1 MRSSPLK
8 DVAGKDSENASN
20 SSSSNGEG
28 GGNNSDN
35 SALVSL
41 GNTSFGFNFESDGG
55 FNNSSGSN
63 SPSEEGDSD
72 QGDGKPKAAN
82 DKGSTKSVNNG
93 SMSSAAQ
100 TQTASTLTRST
111 TSSLTVTETERSSE
125 SDEGKEQT
133 ESQQHQQPKEGPK
146 ASNEKPKGPVEVS
159 SSVTTTTTTS
169 ASMSAGAAAAKISSD
184 SMKPPQLPS
193 NAAVAKSGSAVEFA
207 NSGSHTDAAA
217 AALAVAN
224 LNQIA
229 TDASK
234 KTDADNE
241 AGGKRGL
248 KRKTDDDSG
257 GYNSDDEWGKS
268 DAVSAG
274 TAATANEQQVKPE
287 PMTSSQD
294 VTSPT
299 GNMTKE
305 GGKGKKKK
313 LDDSKREERN
323 AREKERSFRISKQIN
338 ELRTLLS
345 SGGVIV
351 PKGTKSSVL
360 TEAANY
366 IRMLQQHQYR
376 SEIDRHQL
384 VQQVQRI
391 GSGALGQ
398 QAAQA
403 VRHAAAQNGV
413 WSLGNFGG
421 VPPKSAMMYHQPSVG
436 APTPDRAQSGVIGN
450 GTLPNTI
457 EESDYRHVFN
467 SCTIGMAIASMG
479 GAFIDCNKVF
489 CQIANYTKQEICSM
503 TVFNLT
509 ARSDLQP
516 AFDLISQM
524 LSAPLDPSVTNTSCV
539 LRGALKHRTDVGLS
553 VKLIKGNDG
562 VAKCFCVTLINSP
575 ASPYDISRPIPATL
589 GHPGGGQI
597 QPGAK
602 ENQHGLDVTPAY
614 TTG

>member
-1 MRSSPLK
+1 MSSSSLK
-8 DVAGKDSENASN
+8 DVTGKDSENGSN
-20 SSSSNGEG
+20 SSASNGEG

-72 QGDGKPKAAN
+72 QGDRKPNAQKSEDCNQGSSNGGVVGNGDASTAAR
-82 DKGSTKSVNNG
+82 TA
-93 SMSSAAQ
+93 SSL
-100 TQTASTLTRST
+100 TATTSTLTESSPSDEEKGGTDSQPQASQGQQQTPQSDKLSST
-111 TSSLTVTETERSSE
+111 TSS
-125 SDEGKEQT
+125 
-133 ESQQHQQPKEGPK
+133 
-146 ASNEKPKGPVEVS
+146 
-159 SSVTTTTTTS
+159 SVPL
-169 ASMSAGAAAAKISSD
+169 SAGAAAAAITSD
-184 SMKPPQLPS
+184 TMKPPPPLAQQSDS
-193 NAAVAKSGSAVEFA
+193 NRT
-207 NSGSHTDAAA
+207 GSHTDAAA
-217 AALAVAN
+217 EAVAN

-229 TDASK
+229 MDATK
-234 KTDADNE
+234 KANKAAAE
-241 AGGKRGL
+241 RGL
-248 KRKTDDDSG
+248 KRKSDDDSG
-257 GYNSDDEWGKS
+257 GYNTDDDEGKPQALTAGSAAAAKENEMKQEPAEDSGQGFSEGLS
-268 DAVSAG
+268 DPSASDPG
-274 TAATANEQQVKPE
+274 
-287 PMTSSQD
+287 
-294 VTSPT
+294 
-299 GNMTKE
+299 E
-305 GGKGKKKK
+305 GGSRSKKKK

-338 ELRTLLS
+338 ELRNLLS

-421 VPPKSAMMYHQPSVG
+421 VPPKSAMMYHQPGANGVTADEVTSSSSGNSLQSV
-436 APTPDRAQSGVIGN
+436 
-450 GTLPNTI
+450 I
-457 EESDYRHVFN
+457 EETDYRHVFN

-489 CQIANYTKQEICSM
+489 CDIANYTKQEVCSM

-509 ARSDLQP
+509 SRADLQP

-524 LSAPLDPSVTNTSCV
+524 LSAPLDPSQNTSCV
-539 LRGALKHRTDVGLS
+539 LRGALKQRNDVGLS
-553 VKLIKGNDG
+553 VKLIKGKDG
-562 VAKCFCVTLINSP
+562 VAKCFCVTLINNP
-575 ASPYDISRPIPATL
+575 TGPYDTSRPTPAMVA
-589 GHPGGGQI
+589 
-597 QPGAK
+597 QPGQLPGPK
-602 ENQHGLDVTPAY
+602 DGQNSMDQSPAY

>member
-1 MRSSPLK
+1 MSSPSLK
-8 DVAGKDSENASN
+8 EVVGKDSENASN
-20 SSSSNGEG
+20 SSSNGES

-41 GNTSFGFNFESDGG
+41 GNTSFGFNFESDGV

-63 SPSEEGDSD
+63 SPDEGDSD
-72 QGDGKPKAAN
+72 QGDRKPKADQGKMKKDVNTSKIAATVDTSATAAN
-82 DKGSTKSVNNG
+82 T
-93 SMSSAAQ
+93 
-100 TQTASTLTRST
+100 TTTTA
-111 TSSLTVTETERSSE
+111 TETSSE
-125 SDEGKEQT
+125 SDEGRGTNEPQEEPQPQPQSPPKSAVAT
-133 ESQQHQQPKEGPK
+133 ENLS
-146 ASNEKPKGPVEVS
+146 PVNRMP
-159 SSVTTTTTTS
+159 
-169 ASMSAGAAAAKISSD
+169 MSAGAAAARIKSET
-184 SMKPPQLPS
+184 MKPPPRVADSSSAIPGPMGGSVLDPGSHQ
-193 NAAVAKSGSAVEFA
+193 NAAAV
-207 NSGSHTDAAA
+207 
-217 AALAVAN
+217 AVAN

-229 TDASK
+229 TDAVK
-234 KTDADNE
+234 KTDAANE
-241 AGGKRGL
+241 DGEKRGL
-248 KRKTDDDSG
+248 KRKSDDDSG
-257 GYNSDDEWGKS
+257 GYNTDDEGEKSIANSSVKNQSTTDSLAGSIDENCLNLATGK
-268 DAVSAG
+268 AMKSA
-274 TAATANEQQVKPE
+274 
-287 PMTSSQD
+287 
-294 VTSPT
+294 T
-299 GNMTKE
+299 G
-305 GGKGKKKK
+305 GAGGKKKK

-338 ELRTLLS
+338 ELRSLLS

-403 VRHAAAQNGV
+403 VRHVAAQNGV

-421 VPPKSAMMYHQPSVG
+421 VPPKSAMMYHQPSG
-436 APTPDRAQSGVIGN
+436 GGGPIADETQSDSSRN
-450 GTLPNTI
+450 EHLPNTI
-457 EESDYRHVFN
+457 EEADYRHVFN

-479 GAFIDCNKVF
+479 GAFIDCNKFF

-503 TVFNLT
+503 TIFNLT
-509 ARSDLQP
+509 ARQDLQS

-524 LSAPLDPSVTNTSCV
+524 LSAPLDPTVTNTSCV
-539 LRGALKHRTDVGLS
+539 LRGALKHQNDVGLS

-562 VAKCFCVTLINSP
+562 VAKCFCVTLIQNPVSP
-575 ASPYDISRPIPATL
+575 FDTSRPIPAAISIA
-589 GHPGGGQI
+589 GPGQVV
-597 QPGAK
+597 PGSK
-602 ENQHGLDVTPAY
+602 DSTQTELDPTPAY